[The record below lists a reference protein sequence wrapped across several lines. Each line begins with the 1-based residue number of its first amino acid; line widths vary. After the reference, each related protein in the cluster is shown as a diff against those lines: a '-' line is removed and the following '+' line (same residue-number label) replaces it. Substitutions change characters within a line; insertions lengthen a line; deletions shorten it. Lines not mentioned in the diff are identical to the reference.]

1 VNATIEEPTSSPVPP
16 ATSPD
21 IDERY
26 GRTPR
31 NRKRTRTFA
40 WTAAAGFAVVLIAW
54 LTWGGVLEGLD
65 KVDVIDV
72 GHTIL
77 SDSEIAVTFR
87 ITEDPGTDVRCALEA
102 QNETYSVVG
111 WKIVDI
117 PASQQRTREFTEVVR
132 TTEASATGLIYRCWL
147 P

>member
-1 VNATIEEPTSSPVPP
+1 VNATTEETPSSPVPP
-16 ATSPD
+16 ATTPD

-31 NRKRTRTFA
+31 NRKRTRVFG
-40 WTAAAGFAVVLIAW
+40 WTAAGGFAVVLVAW
-54 LTWGGVLEGLD
+54 LFWGGVLEGLD

-77 SDSEIAVTFR
+77 SDSEVAVTFR
-87 ITEDPGTDVRCALEA
+87 ITEAPGTEISCALEA
-102 QNETYSVVG
+102 QNTTYSVVG
-111 WKIVDI
+111 WKIVDL
-117 PASQQRTREFTEVVR
+117 PPSDQRTREFTEVVR

-147 P
+147 T